1 MAVTTVIGSIIK
13 YIDAE
18 NQTIIRPKTTDSA
31 VSVDRGSNAN
41 VPSSATDLNKLV
53 AALGSLA
60 FKSGIAEATTSVAGL
75 MSAADKA
82 KLNGIAEN
90 ANNYTHP
97 NSGVSAGTYTSVT
110 VNAQGHIT
118 AGTKPTT
125 LAGYGI
131 TDAASKQHQHES
143 ADIVSLDA
151 SKITGVIDISHI
163 PQGALERVVPVA
175 DDGAR
180 LKLTTGE
187 VQKGDVVKVE
197 STGLMYFVVDD
208 TKLSTEAG
216 YMPFTAGAATSVP
229 WSGVTGKP
237 STFTPSAHNQDISTI
252 NGLQAALNGKA
263 ADQVMGG
270 ASASAAGTKGLVPAP
285 STGAANR
292 YLRSDGTWAV
302 PPDNNTTYTN
312 MVGASSS
319 AAGKAG
325 LVPAPAAGKQA
336 QYLRGDGT
344 WATPTDTKYNN
355 ATTSVAGLMSAA
367 DKTKLDGIATG
378 ANKYVHPTTS
388 GNKHIPTGGA
398 AGQILRWSAD
408 GTAVWGDDEDTTY
421 TVFRGA
427 SASAA
432 GGTGLVPAPAQNQQT
447 RFLRADGTWQ
457 TPTNTT
463 YNVFS
468 GANGSAGGTNGLVPA
483 PGAADNH
490 DLLCGDGTWKA
501 MSETMVVANA
511 APAYSCI
518 WIQTEA

>member
-1 MAVTTVIGSIIK
+1 MAIQTIVGSIVK
-13 YIDAE
+13 YIDAG
-18 NQTIIRPKTTDSA
+18 NQTIVRPKTVDSA
-31 VSVDRGSNAN
+31 VSVDRSGNSN
-41 VPSSATDLNKLV
+41 VPQTVNSVRTLV
-53 AALGSLA
+53 DALGSLA
-60 FKSGIAEATTSVAGL
+60 FKSSIQNASQAVSGL
-75 MSAADKA
+75 MSASDKT
-82 KLNGIAEN
+82 KLDGIATG
-90 ANNYTHP
+90 ANKYTHP
-97 NSGVSAGTYTSVT
+97 NSGVSAGTYKSVT

-118 AGTKPTT
+118 AGSNPTT

-131 TDAASKQHQHES
+131 IDAASKVHQHNS
-143 ADIVSLDA
+143 DDITSIAA
-151 SKITGVIDISHI
+151 SKITGVIDISHL
-163 PQGALERVVPVA
+163 PQGALERVVPVK
-175 DDGAR
+175 DDTAR
-180 LKLTTGE
+180 KALTSSD

-197 STGLMYFVVDD
+197 STGQMYFVVDD
-208 TKLSTEAG
+208 TKLSTEEG
-216 YMPFTAGAATSVP
+216 YMPFTAGSATSVP
-229 WSGVTGKP
+229 WSGITGKP
-237 STFTPSAHNQDISTI
+237 ETFTPSAHNQDISTI
-252 NGLQAALNGKA
+252 NGLQTALDGKA

-270 ASASAAGTKGLVPAP
+270 ASDDSAGTKGLVPAP

-302 PPDNNTTYTN
+302 PPDNNTTYTD
-312 MVGASSS
+312 MVGASAS
-319 AAGKAG
+319 AAGQAG

-355 ATTSVAGLMSAA
+355 ATTSAAGLMSAA
-367 DKTKLDGIATG
+367 DKTKLDGIETG

-388 GNKHIPTGGA
+388 GNKHIPTGGS

-421 TVFRGA
+421 TVFKGA

-457 TPTNTT
+457 VPVNTT
-463 YNVFS
+463 YSVFD
-468 GANGSAGGTNGLVPA
+468 GANGSAGGSAGLVPA

-501 MSETMVVANA
+501 MSDTMVVANT